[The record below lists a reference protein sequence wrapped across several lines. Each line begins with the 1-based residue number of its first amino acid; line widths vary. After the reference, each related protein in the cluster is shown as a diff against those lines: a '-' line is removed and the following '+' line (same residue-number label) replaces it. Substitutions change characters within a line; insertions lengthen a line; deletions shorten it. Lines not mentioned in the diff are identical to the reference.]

1 MKIIKKR
8 ISLFGLFLIFILSL
22 NAQDKS
28 AVLFQIGDEK
38 IDAEEFWAIYQKNN
52 NINQQ
57 NEKTSLNEYIDLYI
71 NFKLKVKEAKDA
83 KMDTSSAFIKELSGY
98 RKQLAKPY
106 LVNEEVNEKML
117 RQAYDRMRTNIRASH
132 ILFRLA
138 EYPSP
143 KDTLEIYQKAMQ
155 IRQDI
160 VDGKFSF
167 GEAAAKYSEDPSA
180 RDMDIGNGRPPRPG
194 NKGDLGYFSVFD
206 MVYPFEEAVFQLNK
220 GDISNPVR
228 TRFGY
233 HLIYLTDK
241 IPALGEAK
249 AAHIFIQNNSSAELD
264 SAKIRIDE
272 LYAEI
277 KNGKSFEEIV
287 LHHSDDKGTSEKGGE
302 LPWFAANR
310 MVPEFIATISKMK
323 IGDISVPIKTAYGW
337 HIIKYLDQRPIAD
350 FDKVKDEIKEKL
362 KRDIRSEKGKKAKIA
377 QIKTEENFK
386 EYPSNLQE
394 AIALIEPKFYIPN
407 FEPGSLSD
415 FQKPVFSLRDSL
427 FTQYDFLS
435 YFHQKKGSKIPDNL
449 LVFVNQIYTEYVD
462 EQCISF
468 EDAHLEEKYFDF
480 HLIMNEYR
488 DGILLF
494 DLMDK
499 KIWSKASADTLG
511 LERFF
516 AKNQK
521 KYKWKKR
528 AELSVFHISDNSYIK
543 QLEEMI
549 VQSKSDEEILQE
561 IKIDSLNPVRLEKVV
576 IEKGKESDYKGL
588 KWKKGAFYRLLND
601 EGNTKA
607 IVVFRKIL
615 APTNKYLS
623 ETRGLVIAD
632 YQNYLEKEWIS
643 ELKNRY
649 KVILNKKVLRSL
661 KERKN

>member
-1 MKIIKKR
+1 M
-8 ISLFGLFLIFILSL
+8 SLFGLFLIFTLSL

-28 AVLFQIGDEK
+28 SVLFQIGDEK

-52 NINQQ
+52 SINQQ
-57 NEKTSLNEYIDLYI
+57 NEKTSLNDYIDLYI

-83 KMDTSSAFIKELSGY
+83 KMDTASAFIKELSGY

-106 LVNEEVNEKML
+106 LVIEEVNEKML
-117 RQAYDRMRTNIRASH
+117 RQSYDRMQTNIRASH
-132 ILFRLA
+132 VLLRLA
-138 EYPSP
+138 ENPLP
-143 KDTLEIYQKAMQ
+143 EDTLKIYQKAMQ

-160 VDGKFSF
+160 VDGKYSF

-180 RDMDIGNGRPPRPG
+180 RDMDIRNGRPPRPG

-206 MVYPFEEAVFQLNK
+206 MVYPFEEAAFQLDKNE
-220 GDISNPVR
+220 ISNPVR

-241 IPALGEAK
+241 ILALGEAK
-249 AAHIFIQNNSSAELD
+249 AAHIFIQNNASSELD
-264 SAKIRIDE
+264 SAKMRIDE

-277 KNGKSFEEIV
+277 KNGKPFEEIV

-310 MVPEFIATISKMK
+310 MVPEFIATISTMK
-323 IGDISVPIKTAYGW
+323 IGEISEPIKTAYGW
-337 HIIKYLDQRPIAD
+337 HIIKYLDQRPVAD
-350 FDKVKDEIKEKL
+350 FDKAKEGIKEKL
-362 KRDIRSEKGKKAKIA
+362 KRDIRSEKGKQAKIT

-386 EYPSNLQE
+386 EYPSNLKE
-394 AIALIEPKFYIPN
+394 AISLIQPKFFSPN
-407 FEPGSLSD
+407 FELGTLSD

-427 FTQYDFLS
+427 FTQYDYLS
-435 YFHQKKGSKIPDNL
+435 YFYQKKGSKIPDNL
-449 LVFVNQIYTEYVD
+449 SVFANQIYKDYVD

-488 DGILLF
+488 EGILLF

-499 KIWSKASADTLG
+499 KIWSKASSDTLG
-511 LERFF
+511 LEQYFSD
-516 AKNQK
+516 NQK

-528 AELSVFHISDNSYIK
+528 ADLSVLHITDSNNIK
-543 QLEEMI
+543 QVEEMLL
-549 VQSKSDEEILQE
+549 QSKTDKEILQE
-561 IKIDSLNPVRLEKVV
+561 IQMDTLNPMRLEKVI

-588 KWKKGAFYRLLND
+588 KWKKGAFYKLLD
-601 EGNTKA
+601 EEGNPNS

-615 APTNKYLS
+615 APTNKNLS

-643 ELKNRY
+643 KLKNRY
-649 KVILNKKVLRSL
+649 EVKLNKKVLRSV
-661 KERKN
+661 KKRDN